1 MKVSFSGD
9 ICVANSIGRQF
20 TMPNLF
26 DNCDYNFACLEGPI
40 CNTPPPFPFPKVG
53 PNLYQ
58 HEDIKHLIGCFS
70 HVTLANNHI
79 MDYGWE
85 GVNQTIEY
93 LNQHNVQHAGCAEH
107 YPDMYNPIVLQK
119 DDVKVAVFCLAEAQY
134 GCCKSDTM
142 GQNRGYAW
150 MLNPLVYNRIQE
162 YAKIV
167 NHVIMYLHAGLE
179 GEDYPLI
186 EWRQIYRSFIDY
198 GADMVIASHPHVI
211 QGKECYKGKNI
222 YYSLGNLFFNNE
234 DLFTL
239 KNYRNSIILEC
250 NISQNEI
257 KTIEHFVEFD
267 DGSIHHADKSSE
279 NRFEAL
285 SNVLL
290 PENKDTYLKLYN
302 EMVLSCWERYYKSYF
317 SFPIFKNPLTQ
328 NRIIRKIYHIRRD
341 LLKSGVEEP
350 VSLNHM
356 YHNLN
361 IDTHRFVVCRAC
373 SLLSNTY

>member
-93 LNQHNVQHAGCAEH
+93 LNQHNIQHAGCAEH
-107 YPDMYNPIVLQK
+107 YPCMYNPIVLQK
-119 DDVKVAVFCLAEAQY
+119 NDVKVAVFCLAEAQY
-134 GCCKSDTM
+134 GCCKNDFS

-150 MLNPLVYNRIQE
+150 MLNPIVYNRIQE
-162 YAKIV
+162 YANKV

-179 GEDYPLI
+179 GEAYPLI

-211 QGKECYKGKNI
+211 QGKEVYNSKNI

-234 DLFTL
+234 EFL
-239 KNYRNSIILEC
+239 NSQPGRTSLVVEC
-250 NISQNEI
+250 SIDQDNIS
-257 KTIEHFVEFD
+257 TTEHFLEFD
-267 DGSIHHADKSSE
+267 SKSIHCASDPTKE
-279 NRFEAL
+279 RFKKL
-285 SNVLL
+285 SDTLT
-290 PENKDTYLKLYN
+290 PEKEEQYVKNNDDI
-302 EMVLSCWERYYKSYF
+302 VLSCWNRYYKSYY
-317 SFPIFKNPLTQ
+317 SFPIFKYPVGQ
-328 NRIIRKIYHIRRD
+328 NWMVSRWNKLLRHLARKV
-341 LLKSGVEEP
+341 VEQP
-350 VSLNHM
+350 VSLNHL
-356 YHNLN
+356 YHNIN
-361 IDTHRFVVCRAC
+361 IDTHRFVVSRA
-373 SLLSNTY
+373 LQILSETY